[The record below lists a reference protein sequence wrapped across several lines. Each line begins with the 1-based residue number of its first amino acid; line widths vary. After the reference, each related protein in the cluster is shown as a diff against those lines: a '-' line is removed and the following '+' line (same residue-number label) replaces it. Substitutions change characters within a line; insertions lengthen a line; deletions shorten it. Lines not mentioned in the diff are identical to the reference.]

1 MKNINNEQLDF
12 STILAT
18 SIHDMKNSLAM
29 VLQSIEDLDLAD
41 NLTAQQHK
49 SVSNLHYQTSRINST
64 LMQLLALY
72 RDEKKQLPIFIE
84 ENSVNELLTDI
95 LERNRLYLNSHHIK
109 VTVDV
114 EKNLRGYYDVDLV
127 SYLLSDIFINALR
140 HAKSIVT
147 ISAYYQAPYLIFK
160 IEDDGEGY
168 PHYMMNVNDKNEGST
183 FNANKGRSGLGLL
196 FAKKI
201 AEAHQLK
208 QLKGNIC
215 LINKPDNSGSIFTL
229 QLP

>member
-1 MKNINNEQLDF
+1 MTNSEELDF

-41 NLTAQQHK
+41 NLTSSQHK

-72 RDEKKQLPIFIE
+72 REERKQLPVLIE
-84 ENSVNELLTDI
+84 ENSVNELLTDVV
-95 LERNRLYLNSHHIK
+95 ERNRLYLNSHHIELSVK
-109 VTVDV
+109 V
-114 EKNLRGYYDVDLV
+114 ENNLLGYYDIDLI
-127 SYLLSDIFINALR
+127 SYLLSDILINALR
-140 HAKSIVT
+140 HAKSTVT
-147 ISAYYQAPYLIFK
+147 ISAYHQDPYLVFE

-168 PHYMMNVNDKNEGST
+168 PHYMLNVNDNEFAT

-201 AEAHQLK
+201 AKAHKLK
-208 QLKGNIC
+208 ALSGNIT
-215 LINKPDNSGSIFTL
+215 LMNKPNNSGSLFTL
-229 QLP
+229 RLP